1 MERVYPELVIEAY
14 KATGLKPMRG
24 DFFPK
29 EGCACAL
36 GAVYAFMC
44 EDDKS
49 IYIEDYL
56 EKELTDEY
64 VQAFAA
70 GFDGVDIDKC
80 NYATRNPEAYEDGKK
95 AWEKVSEILL

>member
-36 GAVYAFMC
+36 GAVYRYMC
-44 EDDKS
+44 EDGR
-49 IYIEDYL
+49 YVEDYL
-56 EKELTDEY
+56 EQELTDAY

-70 GFDGVDIDKC
+70 GFDGISVDKC
-80 NYATRNPEAYEDGKK
+80 NYARNNPEFYQDGVT
-95 AWEKVSEILL
+95 AWELVKEKLL